1 MITYIN
7 SIIEN
12 LNKYVKINKSIIKK
26 IAIVDRK
33 LETVRR
39 YEHIYDLG
47 LSHTNLLFKKTMMNN
62 LLKHRIENLKIC
74 LTKFFTDNYGVYKEI
89 STLQKK
95 LRSVLKE
102 KDEYL
107 PQIPKITLSEK
118 DNKLDITAFKEWLY
132 QIQTTLQ
139 HTKQKINLLN
149 EKRDA
154 FETMI
159 RNELPSIDLRRTMD
173 LQKDD
178 LLNEY
183 ERIKHRFVSIIKFSY
198 YVTKNVLKYKGYN
211 WDIEQ
216 EEKKAQL
223 FSPRESPVGSP
234 SPIRSRAAKKQH
246 KSVVRRGQS
255 NLRQPEPALNTL
267 ASIFEQSASITNE
280 DISNSGS
287 VINYEQNEVID
298 AGEDGENNE

>member
-1 MITYIN
+1 
-7 SIIEN
+7 
-12 LNKYVKINKSIIKK
+12 
-26 IAIVDRK
+26 
-33 LETVRR
+33 
-39 YEHIYDLG
+39 
-47 LSHTNLLFKKTMMNN
+47 MMNG
-62 LLKHRIENLKIC
+62 LLKYRIENLKTC
-74 LTKFFTDNYGVYKEI
+74 LTKFFTDNYGVYKELN
-89 STLQKK
+89 TLQKK

-118 DNKLDITAFKEWLY
+118 NNKLDIKSFKEWLC
-132 QIQTTLQ
+132 QIQTTLK

-183 ERIKHRFVSIIKFSY
+183 ERIKHRFVSVIMFSY
-198 YVTKNVLKYKGYN
+198 YVTKNILKYKGYN

-216 EEKKAQL
+216 GEKTPQL

-234 SPIRSRAAKKQH
+234 EPKRSHVKKYKIRRSRTILQQP
-246 KSVVRRGQS
+246 SPRQP
-255 NLRQPEPALNTL
+255 NPQQPNPRQPENEIVKPELNTL

-280 DISNSGS
+280 DISNNS
-287 VINYEQNEVID
+287 INSINFEQNEVI
-298 AGEDGENNE
+298 ESGENDE